1 MTMNDEKLRLNLI
14 SKIEEIEQK
23 IEIIEGQLNDVKAA
37 LIKLRKNL
45 TKEEKRLP
53 VTNKDAVMI
62 AFLLNGGKISLG
74 ELRQVLRDLGFNL
87 ESKAISNVVQ
97 KLKKQEL
104 VKSTQK
110 GIYECNNLFEW
121 LKIISQSPVSTYLRN
136 IEPEK
141 AKKLVEI
148 LFTEYCKKKKAFHIR
163 RAFLEDVKK
172 EFSTFYELIEKFLPD
187 ALIRLKERGLIKTET
202 GHDGIPVGVGLP
214 IAYVTY
220 IGGD

>member
-1 MTMNDEKLRLNLI
+1 MVNEKLQLNLI
-14 SKIEEIEQK
+14 SKIREIEQK
-23 IEIIEGQLNDVKAA
+23 IEIIESHLSEVKAS
-37 LIKLRKNL
+37 LMELRKNL
-45 TKEEKRLP
+45 TGEEKRLP

-74 ELRQVLRDLGFNL
+74 ELRRVLRGLGFNL
-87 ESKAISNVVQ
+87 ESKAISNVIQ

-110 GIYECNNLFEW
+110 GIYECKNLFEW
-121 LKIISQSPVSTYLRN
+121 FKIISQSPVSTYLRN

-141 AKKLVEI
+141 AKKLVEL
-148 LFTEYCKKKKAFHIR
+148 LFIEYCKKEKAFHIK
-163 RAFLEDVKK
+163 RAFLEDVKR

-187 ALIRLKERGLIKTET
+187 ILTRLKERGLIKTET

-214 IAYVTY
+214 IAYITY